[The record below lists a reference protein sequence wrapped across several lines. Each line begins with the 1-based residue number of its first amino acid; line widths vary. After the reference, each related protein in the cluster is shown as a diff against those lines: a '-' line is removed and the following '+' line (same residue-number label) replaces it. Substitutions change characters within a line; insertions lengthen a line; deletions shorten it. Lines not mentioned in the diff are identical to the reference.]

1 MDTKK
6 NRQTK
11 AHVTPREVDV
21 EQVSRAAAQDIIIHA
36 DWVKLMCGLSVLYS
50 NFLSS
55 TKNEHSSCV

>member
-1 MDTKK
+1 
-6 NRQTK
+6 
-11 AHVTPREVDV
+11 VTPREVDV